1 MCNNCACA
9 SRTPSSGELVTY
21 VVDVFGLRL
30 TSEKSTIVED
40 GAYSGLQLWRFL
52 QLRYFVDSFSS
63 GSTLGRPSLFAAGA
77 KTEFAGFNAA
87 IVLRRDFGIFIVKT
101 LMPAAYRWRRP
112 SWLKP
117 GFWACPDRCW
127 AASDAPDRP
136 PLPR

>member
-1 MCNNCACA
+1 MQQLRVRFQNAEQ
-9 SRTPSSGELVTY
+9 RRELVTY
-21 VVDVFGLRL
+21 VIDVFGLRL
-30 TSEKSTIVED
+30 TSEKSTVVED

-101 LMPAAYRWRRP
+101 LDAAVPACHGRLRD
-112 SWLKP
+112 LV
-117 GFWACPDRCW
+117 
-127 AASDAPDRP
+127 
-136 PLPR
+136 LPRDLDSGSGSPFRSRRS